1 MKHCLVVD
9 DSSVV
14 RKVARRI
21 LEGFDFTVSEAE
33 DGGQALE
40 MCRRGMP
47 DMILLDWHLPA
58 MEGIDVVASLRKLDH
73 GREPKVLFCVSEA
86 DVAQI
91 AKALRAGADEYI
103 LKPFD
108 RAGGRGQA
116 ARSRHALGWPG
127 VFASLSTGAAARS
140 RRSLCRSTD
149 LVVSAMK
156 WPCHALVRRKSHS
169 PLIFIAGDGRPDG
182 AIGCA

>member
-21 LEGFDFTVSEAE
+21 LEGFEFSVSEAE
-33 DGGQALE
+33 DGTQAID
-40 MCRRGMP
+40 MCRRSMP
-47 DMILLDWHLPA
+47 DVILLDWHLPV
-58 MEGIDVVASLRKLDH
+58 MDGIDVVASLRKLDR

-91 AKALRAGADEYI
+91 AKALRAGVDDYL

-108 RAGGRGQA
+108 R
-116 ARSRHALGWPG
+116 
-127 VFASLSTGAAARS
+127 T
-140 RRSLCRSTD
+140 
-149 LVVSAMK
+149 LVEAKLHEVGM
-156 WPCHALVRRKSHS
+156 L
-169 PLIFIAGDGRPDG
+169 
-182 AIGCA
+182 

>member
-21 LEGFDFTVSEAE
+21 FEGFDFTVSEAE

-40 MCRRGMP
+40 MCRRTMP

-58 MEGIDVVASLRKLDH
+58 MEGIDVVASLRKLAR
-73 GREPKVLFCVSEA
+73 GRDPKVLYCVSEA

-91 AKALRAGADEYI
+91 AKALRAGVDDYI

-108 RAGGRGQA
+108 RA
-116 ARSRHALGWPG
+116 
-127 VFASLSTGAAARS
+127 
-140 RRSLCRSTD
+140 
-149 LVVSAMK
+149 LVEAKLHEVGM
-156 WPCHALVRRKSHS
+156 L
-169 PLIFIAGDGRPDG
+169 
-182 AIGCA
+182 

>member
-33 DGGQALE
+33 DGSQALD

-58 MEGIDVVASLRKLDH
+58 MDGIEVVASLRKLDH
-73 GREPKVLFCVSEA
+73 GREPKVLYCVSEA

-91 AKALRAGADEYI
+91 ARALRAGIDDYI

-108 RAGGRGQA
+108 RALVEAKRHEGGM
-116 ARSRHALGWPG
+116 L
-127 VFASLSTGAAARS
+127 
-140 RRSLCRSTD
+140 
-149 LVVSAMK
+149 
-156 WPCHALVRRKSHS
+156 
-169 PLIFIAGDGRPDG
+169 
-182 AIGCA
+182 

>member
-21 LEGFDFTVSEAE
+21 LEGFDISVTEA
-33 DGGQALE
+33 DSGNAALDQ
-40 MCRRGMP
+40 CRRAMP
-47 DMILLDWHLPA
+47 DMILLDWHLPV
-58 MEGIDVVASLRKLDH
+58 MDGIEVLASLRQMDY
-73 GREPKVLFCVSEA
+73 GRQPKVVFCVSEA

-108 RAGGRGQA
+108 RA
-116 ARSRHALGWPG
+116 
-127 VFASLSTGAAARS
+127 
-140 RRSLCRSTD
+140 
-149 LVVSAMK
+149 LVEAKLHEVGM
-156 WPCHALVRRKSHS
+156 L
-169 PLIFIAGDGRPDG
+169 
-182 AIGCA
+182 